1 MRGVRRDFSYF
12 YSLRGKIVM
21 RQNRSGFT
29 LVELL
34 VVIAIIGVLVA
45 LLLPA
50 VQAAR
55 EAARRSQCSNN
66 LKQVAIGYHNYHDTF
81 NKLPRTASIV
91 TNQFQALVA
100 GTNPADS
107 NWNAYSAHTMV
118 LPFIEQKNVYDQ
130 LRFDQWHYENLGAAP
145 TALTVSRTRIKT
157 FICPS
162 DRDHGDQTETGWNNY
177 GVCEGTNLGYNV
189 SANSYNGMFGRAR
202 YRGFND
208 VLDGLS
214 NTIMIGEFVKGDNT
228 STKFSAR
235 NGDIVKPIPLTGYP
249 DTFWTQS
256 QLDTYGA
263 ACLAGSGTHL
273 SFAGFRWIAPGQ
285 YNATMNTMAP
295 PNWKWPACQDCS
307 GCGQADS
314 KGIFPARSRHPGG
327 AMHALGDGAVRFI
340 SDTVNLTTYQALGS
354 ADAGDVVGNVP

>member
-1 MRGVRRDFSYF
+1 MVKPRRP
-12 YSLRGKIVM
+12 
-21 RQNRSGFT
+21 GFT

-66 LKQVAIGYHNYHDTF
+66 LKQLAIGYHNYHDTYG
-81 NKLPRTASIV
+81 KLPRTSSFV
-91 TNQFQALVA
+91 TRTVA
-100 GTNPADS
+100 TPPQTADG

-130 LRFDQWHYENLGAAP
+130 FRWDQWHYEDLGPVP
-145 TALTVSRTRIKT
+145 TALTVGRTRIKT

-162 DRDHGDQTETGWNNY
+162 DKDFPNITEAGWNNY
-177 GVCEGTNLGYNV
+177 GVCEGSNLGYSV
-189 SANSYNGMFGRAR
+189 SVNSYNGMFARLR

-214 NTIMIGEFVKGDNT
+214 NTIMLAEFVKGDNNNT
-228 STKFSAR
+228 VFSAK
-235 NGDIVKPIPLTGYP
+235 NGDIVRNIPLTGYP
-249 DTFWTQS
+249 DRFWTQA

-263 ACLAGSGTHL
+263 ACVAGQSNHL
-273 SFAGFRWIAPGQ
+273 TFAGFRWSAPGQ
-285 YNATMNTMAP
+285 YNATMNTLAT
-295 PNWKWPACQDCS
+295 PNAKWPACHDCG
-307 GCGQADS
+307 GCGQADAR
-314 KGIFPARSRHPGG
+314 GIFPARSRHPGG

-340 SDTVNLTTYQALGS
+340 SDTVNLTTYQSLGS
-354 ADAGDVVGNVP
+354 ADGGDIVNNIP